1 LIHKLKK
8 WRRTMIQRT
17 QATAKDDVRRLN
29 QGAVFQVVHRHG
41 PVSRS
46 DIAARL
52 HLSAAAVTNITS
64 DLIERGLVFEARK
77 DDRGGVGRRR
87 ILLEV
92 AYDTAYVA
100 GIKVSTVGLT
110 CALTNLNAEV
120 VHAIERPLA
129 DTSPATVVDAI
140 EAAFAE
146 LGARVERPLAALGIN
161 LPGVVDAD
169 RQTVRH
175 SPLLGWDQ
183 VPLGRLLHERL
194 GVGVLVEN
202 DVNALALAEAWFG
215 RGRAHDGF
223 LVVTL
228 GRGVGLGIVI
238 NGEVYRGPHGGAG
251 EFGHVVLDPNGP
263 ETRFAG
269 RGTVESFLSD
279 DALVRE
285 ARARVAGFPE
295 GGGAELLAE
304 LALRGD
310 AGAVA
315 VVTAAGRALGHALS
329 VLVNVFAPSLIVLG
343 GEGMRA
349 ADLLVPAAEAELRR
363 FSFGDLAERVELVVD
378 PWGDDAW
385 ARGAAALA
393 ASRYLTESAT
403 FARGD

>member
-1 LIHKLKK
+1 
-8 WRRTMIQRT
+8 MIQRT

-41 PVSRS
+41 PVSRV

-52 HLSAAAVTNITS
+52 HLSAAAVTHITS

-77 DDRGGVGRRR
+77 DDERGGVGRRR

-92 AYDTAYVA
+92 AYDAAYVA
-100 GIKVSTVGLT
+100 GIKVASVGLT

-120 VHAIERPLA
+120 IHAIRRQLPSTRPEA
-129 DTSPATVVDAI
+129 VADAI
-140 EAAFAE
+140 EAAFGE
-146 LGARVERPLAALGIN
+146 LGAMVERPLAALGVS
-161 LPGVVDAD
+161 LPGLVDAD

-175 SPLLGWDQ
+175 SPLLGWAR
-183 VPLGRLLHERL
+183 VPLGALLQERL

-215 RGRAHDGF
+215 CGRSHDGF

-238 NGEVYRGPHGGAG
+238 NGEVYRGPNGGAG
-251 EFGHVVLDPNGP
+251 ELGHVLLETNGP
-263 ETRFAG
+263 ETRYATA
-269 RGTVESFLSD
+269 GTVEAFLSD

-285 ARARVAGFPE
+285 ARGRVAGFPDD
-295 GGGAELLAE
+295 GDAALVAE
-304 LALRGD
+304 LAKRGD
-310 AGAVA
+310 PGALGVYA
-315 VVTAAGRALGHALS
+315 DRGRALGRALS
-329 VLVNVFAPSLIVLG
+329 VLVNVFAPSLIVLS
-343 GEGMRA
+343 GEGLRA
-349 ADLLVPAAEAELRR
+349 PELLLGATEAELHRLA
-363 FSFGDLAERVELVVD
+363 FGDLAAHVELVVE

-393 ASRYLTESAT
+393 ASRYLTDSAMS
-403 FARGD
+403 ARGD

>member
-1 LIHKLKK
+1 V
-8 WRRTMIQRT
+8 IQRT

-41 PVSRS
+41 PVSRI
-46 DIAARL
+46 DIATRL
-52 HLSAAAVTNITS
+52 HLSPATVTNITS
-64 DLIERGLVFEARK
+64 DLIDRGLVFEARK

-87 ILLEV
+87 VLLEV

-100 GIKVSTVGLT
+100 GIKVSSVGLT

-120 VHAIERPLA
+120 VHAVERPLPSTEPDA
-129 DTSPATVVDAI
+129 VVDAI
-140 EAAFAE
+140 EAAFAD
-146 LGARVERPLAALGIN
+146 LGAAVGRPLAALGVN
-161 LPGVVDAD
+161 LPGLVDAD

-175 SPLLGWDQ
+175 SPLLGWSQ

-194 GVGVLVEN
+194 GVSVLVEN

-228 GRGVGLGIVI
+228 GRGVGLGIVMG
-238 NGEVYRGPHGGAG
+238 GEVYRGPHGGAG
-251 EFGHVVLDPNGP
+251 EFGHVLLDPNGP
-263 ETRFAG
+263 ETRYAAP
-269 RGTVESFLSD
+269 GTVESFLSD

-285 ARARVAGFPE
+285 ARRAVPGFPAD
-295 GGGAELLAE
+295 GTAELVAE
-304 LALRGD
+304 LARGGD
-310 AGAVA
+310 AAAIA
-315 VVTAAGRALGHALS
+315 VVAAAGRALGRALS
-329 VLVNVFAPSLIVLG
+329 VLVNVFAPSLIVLS
-343 GEGMRA
+343 GEGMRSADVMLPA
-349 ADLLVPAAEAELRR
+349 ADEELRR
-363 FSFGDLAERVELVVD
+363 LAFGDLADRVELVVE

-403 FARGD
+403 SARGE